1 MTVPI
6 NTPSKT
12 TLAGNTDAATKYT
25 TTYTVFDAT
34 HIDVYK
40 NGVKV
45 ESGITITIAAH
56 ATHGKVAECVFS
68 SGQTASDVILLI
80 RNVPYNQEQDFI
92 NNSVFDIESLERGL
106 DQLTM
111 QTQQLDTKTDGT
123 IKFADSLSGATAF
136 DSTAETAGTIT
147 ANKAARLG
155 KALIFHSTTGDL
167 SLSATSFTGL
177 EADIS
182 ALAAIEADIATLAD
196 IEDGTDATDAI
207 QTAVTNAAAII
218 AAPVQAGLASD
229 SADEAEEWAT
239 KVNGYVSGSGN
250 AAKAWAIGG
259 LYVDD
264 TALRGSAKAWA
275 TNDEDATV
283 DETLFSAKHHSIKAA
298 AQVGLAETQVGLA
311 TDQKT
316 LATNQALAAANS
328 AAAVASVFDN
338 FDDTYLGSM
347 PDRAFTTA
355 TFAAD
360 DFILS
365 SGHGLI
371 DGDIIRVTSQTTLPT
386 NLSVDLNYYVRD
398 KTATTFKLAPGSVSG
413 TPINTAS
420 AGTGIHT
427 WGYGIIA
434 VASTVLT
441 AGSSV
446 IPISDTQGILVGMA
460 VSGTG
465 IQGTPVPNVISI
477 LTDTSVRI
485 SEPVVTSGTETVTFT
500 AAGVTAPLNFTK
512 DGPALDNDG
521 AALSAGALYF
531 NSTDTEMRIY
541 DGGNWLAASAAGTAS
556 LKEYKFVTTAAQVIS
571 KSYSGVADVGGSLS
585 YTVNNVLVFL
595 NGVLLK
601 DTTDY
606 VASTASSIVLIT
618 APVLSDELTVIAFN
632 SFSVSTVE
640 GTSIL
645 STGEAASTKFLRQNA
660 GAGVGASW
668 VEIDTSAASQSASTN
683 LTGAIADQYFL
694 SLAYILT
701 GDVTIAG
708 DNVFGK
714 IVNGTTDISLTNDSS
729 DRIISGPETAGVD
742 ATITFNGVMFN

>member
-196 IEDGTDATDAI
+196 IEDGTVASGAI
-207 QTAVTNAAAII
+207 QQAVTDRLAII
-218 AAPVQAGLASD
+218 AAPTSATNASD
-229 SADEAEEWAT
+229 SADEAEKWAT
-239 KVNGYVSGSGN
+239 KVDGYVSGSGN

-259 LYVDD
+259 TYVTD

-298 AQVGLAETQVGLA
+298 EQVALA
-311 TDQKT
+311 TTQKT

-427 WGYGIIA
+427 WGYGTIA
-434 VASTVLT
+434 VASTLLT
-441 AGSSV
+441 VGSSD

-694 SLAYILT
+694 SLAYVLT